1 MTTVLAFAG
10 SSCCFLGEERMG
22 CVLTRC
28 ISWLSQ
34 VSVLMKTKL
43 KEGIELFVAVKYF
56 AIKFLL
62 LRSGHCELFSL

>member
-1 MTTVLAFAG
+1 
-10 SSCCFLGEERMG
+10 MG

-56 AIKFLL
+56 AIKLLL